1 MIRIYE
7 YNQVGD
13 AEIFA
18 RQEKKQDV
26 SGAVSRIIAD
36 VRQNGDDALKR
47 YGQEFDNAE
56 LQTLE
61 VSAEERATAL
71 AAVDADFLE
80 ILREAAAHIRAFHEK
95 QKRQDFVAAERE
107 GVLLGQRHIP
117 LERVGLYVPGGTAS
131 YPSTVLMDCI
141 PAKIRTYLRRQKWQ
155 ALIAYSKWAG
165 RRRLPL
171 WLMAQ
176 RACRVW
182 IKLSDRGTPLSQRQN
197 GRFSGRFRLI

>member
-61 VSAEERATAL
+61 VSAEERAAAL

-107 GVLLGQRHIP
+107 GVLLGQRHPYTI
-117 LERVGLYVPGGTAS
+117 
-131 YPSTVLMDCI
+131 
-141 PAKIRTYLRRQKWQ
+141 IRH
-155 ALIAYSKWAG
+155 S
-165 RRRLPL
+165 
-171 WLMAQ
+171 
-176 RACRVW
+176 
-182 IKLSDRGTPLSQRQN
+182 
-197 GRFSGRFRLI
+197 

>member
-36 VRQNGDDALKR
+36 VRQNRVDALKR

-61 VSAEERATAL
+61 VSAEERAAAL

-80 ILREAAAHIRAFHEK
+80 ILREAAAHIRSGKVCCWGSGISRWSGSGCTFP
-95 QKRQDFVAAERE
+95 AER
-107 GVLLGQRHIP
+107 
-117 LERVGLYVPGGTAS
+117 
-131 YPSTVLMDCI
+131 
-141 PAKIRTYLRRQKWQ
+141 Q
-155 ALIAYSKWAG
+155 AI
-165 RRRLPL
+165 LP
-171 WLMAQ
+171 Q
-176 RACRVW
+176 Y
-182 IKLSDRGTPLSQRQN
+182 
-197 GRFSGRFRLI
+197 